1 MRTRFRSIWL
11 TQRVINGNG
20 IGLEN
25 WYTIIL
31 FRSKLSH
38 QIWHDIVDSYIIPP
52 KHQVSRCSQ
61 DQDTNGWPKSR
72 RAADV
77 SAYLLS
83 VHKFAGDFRT
93 QNKFIEKS
101 NEHFIDFVHFSTEG
115 QLDACFPI
123 IRHKVYLYS
132 ILDQSFVFT
141 LIVSLLFAWNCF
153 IANVAVFNIFN
164 KTPKP
169 LFSFLLMAMAA
180 FVAVLAESH
189 ISHYSIGIDWK
200 WHFTSTTSFT

>member
-1 MRTRFRSIWL
+1 MCEAAVVRAYSVSLDLINTTRDKW
-11 TQRVINGNG
+11 QWDWAGN
-20 IGLEN
+20 
-25 WYTIIL
+25 WSTIIL

-38 QIWHDIVDSYIIPP
+38 FECAIKNQIWHDIVDSYIIPP

-123 IRHKVYLYS
+123 IRHKVYLYYLIRAS
-132 ILDQSFVFT
+132 CLHWSFHCFSRGTVLLQT
-141 LIVSLLFAWNCF
+141 LLFLIFSTKPQNHCF
-153 IANVAVFNIFN
+153 RFC
-164 KTPKP
+164 
-169 LFSFLLMAMAA
+169 SWRWQLL
-180 FVAVLAESH
+180 
-189 ISHYSIGIDWK
+189 
-200 WHFTSTTSFT
+200 